1 MNHMI
6 QNASFVT
13 ARCRRF
19 IAFQVSNLRAQG
31 FTQQII
37 SYAQP
42 MDKSVHKLLTRLR
55 HAEVIHMFDTSGTLQ
70 ARAHQG
76 LTPGRRR
83 VARGVAFVIGISMSI
98 SMSAADSGS
107 ISPIH
112 SVKQLADIQLTEKQE
127 ACHNAIVYRESRFNR
142 YAVNG
147 SHHGYY
153 QGRTT
158 YVKGKPDDVQF
169 YWYWTYVSSRYGI
182 TEYDEPDM
190 CNALKHLRAK
200 GWQ

>member
-1 MNHMI
+1 MNHMTLI
-6 QNASFVT
+6 AHFATRLCAKFT
-13 ARCRRF
+13 ALF
-19 IAFQVSNLRAQG
+19 PFTLPAQDSI
-31 FTQQII
+31 QQIS

-42 MDKSVHKLLTRLR
+42 VDKSVHKLLTRLR
-55 HAEVIHMFDTSGTLQ
+55 HADVIHMLDRAGTLQ

-76 LTPGRRR
+76 LTPSRHR
-83 VARGVAFVIGISMSI
+83 VARGVALVIGISMSI
-98 SMSAADSGS
+98 PMSAADNGS

-112 SVKQLADIQLTEKQE
+112 SLRELADIQLTEKQE
-127 ACHNAIVYRESRFNR
+127 YCHTQIVYRESRFNR
-142 YAVNG
+142 FAING

-158 YVKGKPDDVQF
+158 YLKGKPDDVQF

>member
-1 MNHMI
+1 MNHMTLIARFAARLCARFTVLFPYTLPAQDSI
-6 QNASFVT
+6 QQTS
-13 ARCRRF
+13 
-19 IAFQVSNLRAQG
+19 
-31 FTQQII
+31 

-42 MDKSVHKLLTRLR
+42 VYKCDDKLLTRLR
-55 HAEVIHMFDTSGTLQ
+55 HAHVIHMLDRAGTLQ

-76 LTPGRRR
+76 LTPSRRR
-83 VARGVAFVIGISMSI
+83 VARGVALVIGISMSI
-98 SMSAADSGS
+98 PMSAADNGS

-112 SVKQLADIQLTEKQE
+112 SVRQLADIQLTEKQE

>member
-1 MNHMI
+1 MNHMTLIARSAARLCGRFTVLFPFTLPAQDSI
-6 QNASFVT
+6 QQTS
-13 ARCRRF
+13 
-19 IAFQVSNLRAQG
+19 
-31 FTQQII
+31 

-42 MDKSVHKLLTRLR
+42 VDKSDQNIKQRLR
-55 HAEVIHMFDTSGTLQ
+55 HAQVIHMLDRRGTLQ

-76 LTPGRRR
+76 LTPSRQR

-98 SMSAADSGS
+98 PMSVADSGS
-107 ISPIH
+107 IDAIQSI
-112 SVKQLADIQLTEKQE
+112 KTLADIQLTEKQE
-127 ACHNAIVYRESRFNR
+127 SCHNAIVYRESRFNPD
-142 YAVNG
+142 AVNG

-158 YVKGKPDDVQF
+158 YLINKSDDVQF

-190 CNALKHLRAK
+190 CKALHHLIVK

>member
-1 MNHMI
+1 MNHMTLI
-6 QNASFVT
+6 AHFAT
-13 ARCRRF
+13 RLCARF
-19 IAFQVSNLRAQG
+19 TVLYQSILPAQDSI
-31 FTQQII
+31 QQIS

-42 MDKSVHKLLTRLR
+42 VDKSVHKLLTRLR
-55 HAEVIHMFDTSGTLQ
+55 HAQVIHMLDRRGTLQ
-70 ARAHQG
+70 ARAHKG
-76 LTPGRRR
+76 LTPSRLSL
-83 VARGVAFVIGISMSI
+83 ARGVAIVIGISLSI
-98 SMSAADSGS
+98 PMADADSGS

-112 SVKQLADIQLTEKQE
+112 SLRELADIQLTEKQE
-127 ACHNAIVYRESRFNR
+127 YCHTQIVYRESRFNR
-142 YAVNG
+142 FAING
-147 SHHGYY
+147 SHYGYY

-158 YVKGKPDDVQF
+158 YLKGKPDDVQF

>member
-1 MNHMI
+1 MNHMTLI
-6 QNASFVT
+6 AHFA
-13 ARCRRF
+13 ARLCARF
-19 IAFQVSNLRAQG
+19 TVLFPFTSPAQDS
-31 FTQQII
+31 TQQIT

-42 MDKSVHKLLTRLR
+42 VDKSDHKLFTRLR
-55 HAEVIHMFDTSGTLQ
+55 HAQVIHMLDTPGTLQ
-70 ARAHQG
+70 ARAHKG
-76 LTPGRRR
+76 LTPGRRS
-83 VARGVAFVIGISMSI
+83 VSRGVAIVIGISMSI
-98 SMSAADSGS
+98 ATAHSTQGS
-107 ISPIH
+107 IEPIH
-112 SVKQLADIQLTEKQE
+112 SIKQLADIQLTEKQE
-127 ACHNAIVYRESRFNR
+127 ACHNAIVYRESRFDR

-182 TEYDEPDM
+182 TEYDEPDY
-190 CNALKHLRAK
+190 CKALHHLRVK

>member
-1 MNHMI
+1 MNHMTLI
-6 QNASFVT
+6 AHFA
-13 ARCRRF
+13 ARLCARF
-19 IAFQVSNLRAQG
+19 TVLFPFTLPAQDS
-31 FTQQII
+31 TQQIS

-42 MDKSVHKLLTRLR
+42 VDKSAQKLLTRSR
-55 HAEVIHMFDTSGTLQ
+55 HAQVIHMLDTPGTLQ
-70 ARAHQG
+70 ARAHKG
-76 LTPGRRR
+76 LTPSRHR
-83 VARGVAFVIGISMSI
+83 VARGVAIVIGISLSIPMSV
-98 SMSAADSGS
+98 ADNGS

-112 SVKQLADIQLTEKQE
+112 SLKQLADIQLTEIQE
-127 ACHNAIVYRESRFNR
+127 ECHNAIVYRESRFNR

-169 YWYWTYVSSRYGI
+169 YWYWHYVSSRYGV
-182 TEYDEPDM
+182 TEYDEPDY
-190 CNALKHLRAK
+190 CKALHHLRVK

>member
-1 MNHMI
+1 MMLI
-6 QNASFVT
+6 ARFAALLCARFTVLFPFTSPAQDSIPQTASY
-13 ARCRRF
+13 
-19 IAFQVSNLRAQG
+19 
-31 FTQQII
+31 TQ
-37 SYAQP
+37 P
-42 MDKSVHKLLTRLR
+42 VDKSDQNTKQRLR
-55 HAEVIHMFDTSGTLQ
+55 HAQVIHMLDTRGTLQ

-76 LTPGRRR
+76 LTPSRRR
-83 VARGVAFVIGISMSI
+83 VARGVALVIGISMSI
-98 SMSAADSGS
+98 PMSAADNGS

-112 SVKQLADIQLTEKQE
+112 SVRQLADIQLTEKQE
-127 ACHNAIVYRESRFNR
+127 SCHNAIVYRESRFDR

-158 YVKGKPDDVQF
+158 YLINKPDDVQF
-169 YWYWTYVSSRYGI
+169 YWYWSYVSSRYGI

-190 CNALKHLRAK
+190 CKALHHLRVK

>member
-1 MNHMI
+1 MNHMTLI
-6 QNASFVT
+6 
-13 ARCRRF
+13 ARFAARLCARF
-19 IAFQVSNLRAQG
+19 TVLFPYTSPAQD
-31 FTQQII
+31 FIQQIS

-42 MDKSVHKLLTRLR
+42 VDKSVHKLLTRLR
-55 HAEVIHMFDTSGTLQ
+55 HAHVIHVLDTSGTLQ

-76 LTPGRRR
+76 LTPSRRR
-83 VARGVAFVIGISMSI
+83 VARGVALVIGISMSI
-98 SMSAADSGS
+98 PMSAADNGS

-112 SVKQLADIQLTEKQE
+112 SVKQLADIQLTEEQE
-127 ACHNAIVYRESRFNR
+127 ACHNAIVYRESRFDR

>member
-1 MNHMI
+1 MNHMTLIARFAARLCARFTVLFPYTLPAQDSI
-6 QNASFVT
+6 QQTTNRNAGLTST
-13 ARCRRF
+13 
-19 IAFQVSNLRAQG
+19 
-31 FTQQII
+31 FTN
-37 SYAQP
+37 
-42 MDKSVHKLLTRLR
+42 V
-55 HAEVIHMFDTSGTLQ
+55 VDTSGTLQ

-76 LTPGRRR
+76 LTPSRQR
-83 VARGVAFVIGISMSI
+83 VARGVAIVIGISLSI
-98 SMSAADSGS
+98 PMADADSGS
-107 ISPIH
+107 ISPIY
-112 SVKQLADIQLTEKQE
+112 SLKQLADIQLTEKQE
-127 ACHNAIVYRESRFNR
+127 SCHNAIVYRESRFDR

-158 YVKGKPDDVQF
+158 YLKGKPDDVQF

>member
-1 MNHMI
+1 MNHMTLI
-6 QNASFVT
+6 AHFASRLC
-13 ARCRRF
+13 ARF
-19 IAFQVSNLRAQG
+19 TVLFPYTLLAQDS
-31 FTQQII
+31 TQQIT

-42 MDKSVHKLLTRLR
+42 VDKYSHKLLTRSR
-55 HAEVIHMFDTSGTLQ
+55 HAQVIHMLDTPGTLQ

-76 LTPGRRR
+76 LTPSRHR
-83 VARGVAFVIGISMSI
+83 VARGVAIVIGISLSI
-98 SMSAADSGS
+98 PMADADSGS

-112 SVKQLADIQLTEKQE
+112 TLKQLADIQLTEVQE
-127 ACHNAIVYRESRFNR
+127 ECHNAIVYRESRFNK

-169 YWYWTYVSSRYGI
+169 YWYWTYVSSRYGV
-182 TEYDEPDM
+182 TEYDEPDY
-190 CNALKHLRAK
+190 CKALHHLRVK

>member
-1 MNHMI
+1 MNHMTLI
-6 QNASFVT
+6 
-13 ARCRRF
+13 ARFAARLCARF
-19 IAFQVSNLRAQG
+19 TVLFPYTLPAQDSI
-31 FTQQII
+31 QQIS

-42 MDKSVHKLLTRLR
+42 VDKSDHKLLTRLR
-55 HAEVIHMFDTSGTLQ
+55 RAHVIHMLDSSGTLR

-76 LTPGRRR
+76 LTARRLR
-83 VARGVAFVIGISMSI
+83 IARWVALVIGISLSI
-98 SMSAADSGS
+98 PMAGADSGS
-107 ISPIH
+107 IDAIH
-112 SVKQLADIQLTEKQE
+112 SIKQLADIQLTEVQE
-127 ACHNAIVYRESRFNR
+127 ECHNAIVYRESRFNR

-169 YWYWTYVSSRYGI
+169 YWYWTYVSSRYGV
-182 TEYDEPDM
+182 TEYDEPDY
-190 CNALKHLRAK
+190 CKALHHLRVK

>member
-1 MNHMI
+1 MNHMTLIARFAALLCARFTVLFPFTLPAQDSI
-6 QNASFVT
+6 QQTS
-13 ARCRRF
+13 
-19 IAFQVSNLRAQG
+19 
-31 FTQQII
+31 

-42 MDKSVHKLLTRLR
+42 VYKSAHKLITRSR
-55 HAEVIHMFDTSGTLQ
+55 HAHVIHMLDRAGTLQ

-76 LTPGRRR
+76 LTPSRRR
-83 VARGVAFVIGISMSI
+83 VARGVALVIGISMSI
-98 SMSAADSGS
+98 PMSAADNGS

-112 SVKQLADIQLTEKQE
+112 SIKQLADIQLTEEQE

>member
-1 MNHMI
+1 MNHMTLIARFAARLCARFTVLFPFTLPAQDSI
-6 QNASFVT
+6 QQTS
-13 ARCRRF
+13 
-19 IAFQVSNLRAQG
+19 
-31 FTQQII
+31 

-42 MDKSVHKLLTRLR
+42 VDKSAHKLLTRLR
-55 HAEVIHMFDTSGTLQ
+55 HAQVIHMLDTSGTLQ

-76 LTPGRRR
+76 LTPSRHR
-83 VARGVAFVIGISMSI
+83 VARGVALVIGISMSI
-98 SMSAADSGS
+98 PMSAADNGS
-107 ISPIH
+107 IEPIH
-112 SVKQLADIQLTEKQE
+112 SVRQLADIQLTEKQE
-127 ACHNAIVYRESRFNR
+127 SCHNAIVYRESRFNR

-158 YVKGKPDDVQF
+158 YLINKPDDVQF

>member
-1 MNHMI
+1 MNHMTLI
-6 QNASFVT
+6 VRFAALLC
-13 ARCRRF
+13 ARF
-19 IAFQVSNLRAQG
+19 TVLFPFTLPAQDSI
-31 FTQQII
+31 QQISDANHKNSNVRIGVDCIDLSVDSI
-37 SYAQP
+37 S
-42 MDKSVHKLLTRLR
+42 
-55 HAEVIHMFDTSGTLQ
+55 TLQ
-70 ARAHQG
+70 ARAHKG
-76 LTPGRRR
+76 LTPSRQR
-83 VARGVAFVIGISMSI
+83 VARGVAIVIGISLSI
-98 SMSAADSGS
+98 PMADADSGS
-107 ISPIH
+107 IDAIH
-112 SVKQLADIQLTEKQE
+112 SIKQLADIQLTEEQE

-190 CNALKHLRAK
+190 CNALRHLRAK

>member
-1 MNHMI
+1 MNHMTLIARFAVRLCGRFTVLFPFTLQAQDSI
-6 QNASFVT
+6 QQTS
-13 ARCRRF
+13 
-19 IAFQVSNLRAQG
+19 
-31 FTQQII
+31 

-42 MDKSVHKLLTRLR
+42 VYKSVHKLLTRSS
-55 HAEVIHMFDTSGTLQ
+55 HADVIHMLDRRGTLQ

-76 LTPGRRR
+76 LTPSRRR
-83 VARGVAFVIGISMSI
+83 VARGVALVIGISMSI
-98 SMSAADSGS
+98 PMSAADNGS

-112 SVKQLADIQLTEKQE
+112 SIKQLADIQLTEEQE

-153 QGRTT
+153 QGKTT

-190 CNALKHLRAK
+190 CEALHHLRVK

>member
-1 MNHMI
+1 MNHMTLI
-6 QNASFVT
+6 VRFAALLC
-13 ARCRRF
+13 ARF
-19 IAFQVSNLRAQG
+19 TVLFPFTLPAQDS
-31 FTQQII
+31 TQQTN

-42 MDKSVHKLLTRLR
+42 VDKSDQNIKQRSR
-55 HAEVIHMFDTSGTLQ
+55 HAHVIHMLDRAGTLQ

-76 LTPGRRR
+76 LTPSRHR
-83 VARGVAFVIGISMSI
+83 VARGVALVIGISMSI
-98 SMSAADSGS
+98 PMSAADNGS

-112 SVKQLADIQLTEKQE
+112 SVRQLADIQLTEKQE
-127 ACHNAIVYRESRFNR
+127 SCHNAIVYRESRFDR

-182 TEYDEPDM
+182 TEYDEPDY
-190 CNALKHLRAK
+190 CKALHHLRAK

>member
-1 MNHMI
+1 MTLIARFAARLCARFTVLFPYTLPAQDSI
-6 QNASFVT
+6 QQTS
-13 ARCRRF
+13 
-19 IAFQVSNLRAQG
+19 
-31 FTQQII
+31 

-42 MDKSVHKLLTRLR
+42 VDKSVHKLLTRLR
-55 HAEVIHMFDTSGTLQ
+55 HAHVIHMLDRAGTLQ
-70 ARAHQG
+70 ARALKG
-76 LTPGRRR
+76 LTPSRHR
-83 VARGVAFVIGISMSI
+83 VARGVALVIGISMSI
-98 SMSAADSGS
+98 PMSAADNGS

-112 SVKQLADIQLTEKQE
+112 SIRQLADIQLTEKQE
-127 ACHNAIVYRESRFNR
+127 YCHNAIVYRESRFDR

-158 YVKGKPDDVQF
+158 YLKGKPDDVQF
-169 YWYWTYVSSRYGI
+169 YWFWTYVSLRYGI

>member
-1 MNHMI
+1 MNHMTLI
-6 QNASFVT
+6 
-13 ARCRRF
+13 ARFAARLCARF
-19 IAFQVSNLRAQG
+19 TVLFPYTSPAQD
-31 FTQQII
+31 FIQQIS

-42 MDKSVHKLLTRLR
+42 VDKSVHKLLTRLR
-55 HAEVIHMFDTSGTLQ
+55 HAHVIHVLDTSGTLQ

-76 LTPGRRR
+76 LTPSRRR
-83 VARGVAFVIGISMSI
+83 VARGVALVIGISMSI
-98 SMSAADSGS
+98 PMSAADNGS

-112 SVKQLADIQLTEKQE
+112 SVRQLADIQLTEKQE
-127 ACHNAIVYRESRFNR
+127 SCHNAIVYRESRFNR
-142 YAVNG
+142 YAING

>member
-1 MNHMI
+1 MLKHLK
-6 QNASFVT
+6 VL
-13 ARCRRF
+13 AR
-19 IAFQVSNLRAQG
+19 LD
-31 FTQQII
+31 

-42 MDKSVHKLLTRLR
+42 VDKWVHKLLTRSR
-55 HAEVIHMFDTSGTLQ
+55 HAHVIHMLDGRGTLQ

-76 LTPGRRR
+76 LTPSRLR
-83 VARGVAFVIGISMSI
+83 VARGVALVIGISMSI
-98 SMSAADSGS
+98 PMSAADNGS

-112 SVKQLADIQLTEKQE
+112 SVRQLADIQLTEEQE

-153 QGRTT
+153 QGKTT
-158 YVKGKPDDVQF
+158 YLINKPDDVQF